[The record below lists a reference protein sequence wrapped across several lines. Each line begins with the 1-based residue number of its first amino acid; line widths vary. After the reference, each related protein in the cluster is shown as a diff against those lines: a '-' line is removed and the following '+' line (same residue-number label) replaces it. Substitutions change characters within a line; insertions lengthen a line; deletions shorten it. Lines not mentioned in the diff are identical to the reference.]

1 MANKTS
7 RFEDMPNELLYEIQL
22 YLNATDLFDAF
33 SNLNSR
39 FDALLNSATNLHFEI
54 YSTVVEQRASISLFA
69 SRITSIYIPYDSD
82 AASIATVYPN
92 IRAITF
98 QRAIRL
104 IPSTLSTVEHI
115 KLDLSM
121 IRPKHVTYLCS
132 TIFSSNFPR
141 LSSFYLLH
149 RKSNVAGHWKP
160 LMRSLEQRCFT
171 LNEFIYDLRPTTEW
185 KIVEQFLQHMPNL
198 QRLCIRQL
206 NTRVRWT
213 LEDIA
218 RTLQTRPITNSTSY
232 NHCQSKNKLALCN
245 VASIEKETNAI
256 RITPVDGFKRVKY
269 ANNSTNSIVI
279 EPMV

>member
-218 RTLQTRPITNSTSY
+218 RTLQTFVPHLNRLFLRIHSLHMNILLENNEHNRLFHRLFLRIDSKTKKSKKLCTITTISSTI
-232 NHCQSKNKLALCN
+232 H
-245 VASIEKETNAI
+245 
-256 RITPVDGFKRVKY
+256 
-269 ANNSTNSIVI
+269 
-279 EPMV
+279 